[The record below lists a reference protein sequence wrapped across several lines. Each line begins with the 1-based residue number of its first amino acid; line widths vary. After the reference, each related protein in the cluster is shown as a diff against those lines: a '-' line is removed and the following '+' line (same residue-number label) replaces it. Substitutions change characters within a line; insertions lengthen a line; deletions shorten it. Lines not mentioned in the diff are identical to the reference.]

1 MSKLSRLW
9 NRLLPGLICLDPV
22 AAIAYHLSL
31 VEDGTAH
38 LHERR
43 QVLVSD
49 VLKRRGIELVDPA
62 CRLPSS
68 PAVTGLGG

>member
-1 MSKLSRLW
+1 M
-9 NRLLPGLICLDPV
+9 V
-22 AAIAYHLSL
+22 AIAYHLSL
-31 VEDGTAH
+31 AEDGTAH

-49 VLKRRGIELVDPA
+49 ALKRRGIELVDTA
-62 CRLPSS
+62 RHLPSS